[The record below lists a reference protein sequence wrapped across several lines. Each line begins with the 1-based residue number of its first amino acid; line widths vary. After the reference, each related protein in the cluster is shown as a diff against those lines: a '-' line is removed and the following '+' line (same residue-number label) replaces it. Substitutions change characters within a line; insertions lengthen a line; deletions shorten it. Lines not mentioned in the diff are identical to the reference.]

1 MLNRTATGNPTR
13 PPQPQRSFSA
23 SSQQRVH
30 RINTPSNLSNV
41 RSVSAVGHLVDLTAD
56 AVDSRNVEVWQQNR
70 DRDGLGGA
78 LDAVGVND
86 VDETTRPRKKI
97 KLEMQTPIPRSP
109 EQQQGGPAV
118 QNKAEDAYSK
128 TPGQPLDFPPRSTSI
143 AVRGPRKRD
152 ANDPA
157 RKSEGIVPPPMA
169 TRLPPPKLVAD
180 FSPWTGLHPEDILNE
195 QVIRTGYFDK
205 PPGPSH
211 NESNSARPSIWPN
224 LSQKNNIALHTLSHL
239 FTQVLD
245 KRQGLAKCT
254 APSTFKPPPRVTVT
268 DTKREAWLK
277 DLANTNIPLR
287 RQSRT
292 IPHGIRGKLLMEQ
305 CLAKSIP
312 LQRAVWLA
320 KCVGANELRSFRRK
334 GVSGSA
340 AAQGETKWVRDWTVQ
355 VEQFVESIADACG
368 QDQWRTK
375 IDYAIKLTSAF
386 YTEGLLDRDQ
396 YLDWLVRTFASA
408 PLDRLPLW
416 MIVVQIYWRDLVT
429 IGRRGRK
436 LAAAILEHLQLV
448 SHKRNPAFEP
458 LKTRLH
464 KLVTILASTA
474 KRCLILPKAWEKFKR
489 LLSLE
494 ALQLSGQEP
503 QHAVA
508 EVSQRN
514 ERLSAPMTR
523 TAVTTRSP
531 LLSLYTMLDNVGLD
545 VNMGLLPARCL
556 ELVSEPHEL
565 VRAVLNWSST
575 RYRRGRARIYIA
587 AQIISHLHD
596 TGHDTDEAI
605 LAYLQQ
611 PELSVKIDSSQVWAI
626 IGELVSRNCFATGA
640 YLQWIIASGAVF
652 SSDKCSLATGLLGS
666 LPIEDLPHRLR
677 NLRRSLLDR
686 LGQARAED
694 LTTTK
699 AKTEIEHA
707 LASSQMCFNDDN
719 GTIAS
724 LSGSAKLV
732 VGNWLRFTFVDPASS
747 SQMTMAT
754 FGVTRAILESL
765 GNLPALSLLIDV
777 ASTTDDAQLLASVAD
792 TLNMHA
798 LGLAVLGSFEYVL
811 DRLIERHRGLRSHS
825 LDRAF
830 LLAHIALLKRCPG
843 RLSDLQ
849 LLNSDLAIHEQQH
862 HMAVCS
868 PASDSLVGMQA
879 GTLDSDAEI
888 DAVFESGNSMDERTM
903 HRVFLRVIER
913 AGKSEV
919 PVASLESNV
928 CRWLHQL
935 RSVDSTGFEKM
946 ATEYVSATVLKSQFD
961 ATATSG
967 IAALVASRCLGFDAV
982 TAVGTS
988 VSPKTAGFVLH
999 LIAAPLPSAG
1009 LSMTEAYAFT
1019 LQQMRFGDD
1028 HPDDVVSLVR
1038 RAADDATFSF
1048 RTDWILNL
1056 ILRTITGHPGKLR
1069 GIFTESQ
1076 PPQAVHPAAAQ
1087 ICKALLSQ
1095 DQSEPAASE
1104 LDACEIIRSAN
1115 ALNAPFS
1122 IGWLRLYA
1130 NAQNSAVAGADDAVK
1145 SALLQAVAEKS
1156 EVWPQLISAAKP
1168 ETLREIHVWARN
1180 SILTELNAVQDDHA
1194 PQREDAVGQLCQV
1207 LDVTY
1212 DAVKGQD
1219 DTQILTLLTERL
1231 KAQER
1236 LLSELEATDSDHQ
1249 AHLLP
1254 ITRRLNILLHL
1265 CTLPGQA
1272 EALSDSARQAR
1283 AQMVGALCTLLVH
1296 PRLQQHQQTL
1306 ADYIHDVA
1314 ALHADA
1320 LPEETLSTLAR
1331 QIPQTDPSVR
1341 SLLGSSNASAS
1352 SSSSSSPTT
1361 TPTLALSSRTL
1372 PAQTQQ
1378 QRALA
1383 RRPPPVQAG
1392 SSVSGGPTATAARPP
1407 PNVAV
1412 ERKLTPFPLRNWEI
1426 VSDSTPVMGEND
1438 CAVSLGLF
1446 GARRV

>member
-1 MLNRTATGNPTR
+1 MLNRTATGNSTR
-13 PPQPQRSFSA
+13 PPQPQRSFSS

-30 RINTPSNLSNV
+30 RLNTPSNLSNV
-41 RSVSAVGHLVDLTAD
+41 RSVSSVGHLVDLTAD
-56 AVDSRNVEVWQQNR
+56 SLDSRNVDVWQQNR
-70 DRDGLGGA
+70 ERGGLGGV

-86 VDETTRPRKKI
+86 DIDDMRPRKKV
-97 KLEMQTPIPRSP
+97 KLEIETPIARRSP
-109 EQQQGGPAV
+109 EQQQQQGGSTV
-118 QNKAEDAYSK
+118 QHNAEDAHSK
-128 TPGQPLDFPPRSTSI
+128 APGQPLDLPPRNTSI
-143 AVRGPRKRD
+143 AVHGSRKKD
-152 ANDPA
+152 ANDPV
-157 RKSEGIVPPPMA
+157 RKSEGIVPPSMA

-340 AAQGETKWVRDWTVQ
+340 AAQGETKWVRDWTAQ
-355 VEQFVESIADACG
+355 VEQFVESIAGACG
-368 QDQWRTK
+368 QDQWRIK

-396 YLDWLVRTFASA
+396 YLDWLVRTFAAAS
-408 PLDRLPLW
+408 LDRLPLW
-416 MIVVQIYWRDLVT
+416 TIIVQLYWRDLIT

-448 SHKRNPAFEP
+448 SNKSNPAFEP
-458 LKTRLH
+458 LKTRLQ
-464 KLVTILASTA
+464 KLITVLASTA
-474 KRCLILPKAWEKFKR
+474 NSCLVLPKVWEKFKR

-494 ALQLSGQEP
+494 ALQLSGQEL
-503 QHAVA
+503 QHTVA
-508 EVSQRN
+508 EVSKRN
-514 ERLSAPMTR
+514 ERLSAPMQR

-531 LLSLYTMLDNVGLD
+531 LLSLYTMLDGIGLGI
-545 VNMGLLPARCL
+545 NMELLPAQCL
-556 ELVSEPHEL
+556 ELISEPYAL

-575 RYRRGRARIYIA
+575 CYRRGIARVYVA
-587 AQIISHLHD
+587 VQIISYLHD
-596 TGHDTDEAI
+596 AGHDTDEAI
-605 LAYLQQ
+605 LEYLQQ
-611 PELSVKIDSSQVWAI
+611 PDPSVKIDPSQLWAT
-626 IGELVSRNCFATGA
+626 IGELVTRSCFATGA

-652 SSDKCSLATGLLGS
+652 SSEKSSLATGLLGS
-666 LPIEDLPHRLR
+666 LPIEDLPYRLQ

-686 LGQARAED
+686 LGQAKDEE
-694 LTTTK
+694 LTTAK

-732 VGNWLRFTFVDPASS
+732 VGNWLRVKFVDPATNLR
-747 SQMTMAT
+747 MTIST
-754 FGVTRAILESL
+754 FGVMRAVLETL
-765 GNLPALSLLIDV
+765 GNLPALSVLTDV
-777 ASTTDDAQLLASVAD
+777 ASATDDAKLLASVAD
-792 TLNMHA
+792 TLNVHA
-798 LGLAVLGSFEYVL
+798 FGLAVLGSFEYVL

-830 LLAHIALLKRCPG
+830 LLAHIALLKRCPT
-843 RLSDLQ
+843 RSRDLQ
-849 LLNSDLAIHEQQH
+849 LLNSDLAVHEQQH

-868 PASDSLVGMQA
+868 PASDNLVGMQA
-879 GTLDSDAEI
+879 GALDSDAEI
-888 DAVFESGNSMDERTM
+888 DAVFESGNSMDEQTM

-913 AGKSEV
+913 AGKSDA
-919 PVASLESNV
+919 PVATLESNV

-935 RSVDSTGFEKM
+935 RSVDSTGFEKL

-961 ATATSG
+961 TTATSG
-967 IAALVASRCLGFDAV
+967 IAALVASRCLSFDAV
-982 TAVGTS
+982 AGVGS
-988 VSPKTAGFVLH
+988 PAPPKTAVFVLH
-999 LIAAPLPSAG
+999 LLAAPLPSAG
-1009 LSMTEAYAFT
+1009 LSMTEAYAFS
-1019 LQQMRFGDD
+1019 LQQIRFVDD

-1038 RAADDATFSF
+1038 RAADDVPFSF
-1048 RTDWILNL
+1048 RSDWMLDL
-1056 ILRTITGHPGKLR
+1056 ILRIITNHPNKLR
-1069 GIFTESQ
+1069 KIFTESLPSQ
-1076 PPQAVHPAAAQ
+1076 PVHPATAQ
-1087 ICKALLSQ
+1087 MCKALLSQ
-1095 DQSEPAASE
+1095 DQSGPAASD

-1115 ALNAPFS
+1115 ALNAPIS
-1122 IGWLRLYA
+1122 IGWLRLYT
-1130 NAQNSAVAGADDAVK
+1130 NTQISAIAGVEDAVK

-1168 ETLREIHVWARN
+1168 ENLREIHVWARN
-1180 SILTELNAVQDDHA
+1180 NILTELNAAQEGRA
-1194 PQREDAVGQLCQV
+1194 IEGEGAIEQLCQV

-1236 LLSELEATDSDHQ
+1236 LLSELEATESDHQ
-1249 AHLLP
+1249 DQLVS

-1265 CTLPGQA
+1265 CTLPGQS
-1272 EALSDSARQAR
+1272 EASSDSARQAR
-1283 AQMVGALCTLLVH
+1283 AQLVAALCNLLLH
-1296 PRLQQHQQTL
+1296 PRLQQQQQSL

-1314 ALHADA
+1314 VLHADA

-1352 SSSSSSPTT
+1352 ST
-1361 TPTLALSSRTL
+1361 TPNLALASRAVPT
-1372 PAQTQQ
+1372 QTQQ

-1383 RRPPPVQAG
+1383 RRQPPVQG
-1392 SSVSGGPTATAARPP
+1392 TGGGGGGGGPARPP
-1407 PNVAV
+1407 PNV

-1446 GARRV
+1446 GARRA

>member
-1 MLNRTATGNPTR
+1 MLNRTATGNSTR
-13 PPQPQRSFSA
+13 PPQPQRSFSS

-30 RINTPSNLSNV
+30 RLNTPSNLSNV
-41 RSVSAVGHLVDLTAD
+41 RSVSSVGHLVDLTAD
-56 AVDSRNVEVWQQNR
+56 SLDSRNVDVWQQNR
-70 DRDGLGGA
+70 ERGGLGGV

-86 VDETTRPRKKI
+86 DIDDMRPRKKV
-97 KLEMQTPIPRSP
+97 KLEIETPIARRSP
-109 EQQQGGPAV
+109 EQQQQQGGSTV
-118 QNKAEDAYSK
+118 QHNAEDAHSK
-128 TPGQPLDFPPRSTSI
+128 APGQPLDLPPRNTSI
-143 AVRGPRKRD
+143 AVHGSRKKD
-152 ANDPA
+152 ANDPV
-157 RKSEGIVPPPMA
+157 RKSEGIVPPSMA

-340 AAQGETKWVRDWTVQ
+340 AAQGETKWVRDWTAQ
-355 VEQFVESIADACG
+355 VEQFVESIAGACG
-368 QDQWRTK
+368 QDQWRIK

-396 YLDWLVRTFASA
+396 YLDWLVRTFAAAS
-408 PLDRLPLW
+408 LDRLPLW
-416 MIVVQIYWRDLVT
+416 TIIVQLYWRDLIT

-448 SHKRNPAFEP
+448 SNKSNPAFEP
-458 LKTRLH
+458 LKTRLQ
-464 KLVTILASTA
+464 KLITVLASTA
-474 KRCLILPKAWEKFKR
+474 NSCLVLPKVWEKFKR

-494 ALQLSGQEP
+494 ALQLSGQEL
-503 QHAVA
+503 QHTVA
-508 EVSQRN
+508 EVSKRN
-514 ERLSAPMTR
+514 ERLSAPMQR

-531 LLSLYTMLDNVGLD
+531 LLSLYTMLDGIGLGI
-545 VNMGLLPARCL
+545 NMELLPAQCL
-556 ELVSEPHEL
+556 ELISEPYAL

-575 RYRRGRARIYIA
+575 CYRRGIARVYVA
-587 AQIISHLHD
+587 VQIISYLHD
-596 TGHDTDEAI
+596 AGHDTDEAI
-605 LAYLQQ
+605 LEYLQQ
-611 PELSVKIDSSQVWAI
+611 PDPSVKIDPSQLWAT
-626 IGELVSRNCFATGA
+626 IGELVTRSCFATGA

-652 SSDKCSLATGLLGS
+652 SSEKSSLATGLLGS
-666 LPIEDLPHRLR
+666 LPIEDLPYRLQ

-686 LGQARAED
+686 LGQAKDEE
-694 LTTTK
+694 LTTAK

-732 VGNWLRFTFVDPASS
+732 VGNWLRVKFVDPATNLR
-747 SQMTMAT
+747 MTIST
-754 FGVTRAILESL
+754 FGVMRAVLETL
-765 GNLPALSLLIDV
+765 GNLPALSVLTDV
-777 ASTTDDAQLLASVAD
+777 ASATDDAKLLASVAD
-792 TLNMHA
+792 TLNVHA
-798 LGLAVLGSFEYVL
+798 FGLAVLGSFEYVL

-830 LLAHIALLKRCPG
+830 LLAHIALLKRCPT
-843 RLSDLQ
+843 RSRDLQ
-849 LLNSDLAIHEQQH
+849 LLNSDLAVHEQQH

-868 PASDSLVGMQA
+868 PASDNLVGMQA
-879 GTLDSDAEI
+879 GALDSDAEI
-888 DAVFESGNSMDERTM
+888 DAVFESGNSMDEQTM

-913 AGKSEV
+913 AGKSDA
-919 PVASLESNV
+919 PVATLESNV

-935 RSVDSTGFEKM
+935 RSVDSTGFEKL

-961 ATATSG
+961 TTATSG
-967 IAALVASRCLGFDAV
+967 IAALVASRCLSFDAV
-982 TAVGTS
+982 AGVGS
-988 VSPKTAGFVLH
+988 PAPPKTAVFVLH
-999 LIAAPLPSAG
+999 LLAAPLPSAG
-1009 LSMTEAYAFT
+1009 LSMTEAYAFS
-1019 LQQMRFGDD
+1019 LQQIRFVDD

-1038 RAADDATFSF
+1038 RAADDVPFSF
-1048 RTDWILNL
+1048 RSDWMLDL
-1056 ILRTITGHPGKLR
+1056 ILRIITNHPNKLR
-1069 GIFTESQ
+1069 KIFTESLPSQ
-1076 PPQAVHPAAAQ
+1076 PVHPATAQ
-1087 ICKALLSQ
+1087 MCKALLSQ
-1095 DQSEPAASE
+1095 DQSGPAASD

-1115 ALNAPFS
+1115 ALNAPIS
-1122 IGWLRLYA
+1122 IGWLRLYT
-1130 NAQNSAVAGADDAVK
+1130 NTQISAIAGVEDAVK

-1168 ETLREIHVWARN
+1168 ENLREIHVWARN
-1180 SILTELNAVQDDHA
+1180 NILTELNAAQEGRA
-1194 PQREDAVGQLCQV
+1194 IEGEGAIEQLCQV

-1236 LLSELEATDSDHQ
+1236 LLSELEATESDHQ
-1249 AHLLP
+1249 DQLVS

-1265 CTLPGQA
+1265 CTLPGQS
-1272 EALSDSARQAR
+1272 EASSDSARQAR
-1283 AQMVGALCTLLVH
+1283 AQLVAALCNLLLH
-1296 PRLQQHQQTL
+1296 PRLQQQQQSL

-1314 ALHADA
+1314 VLHADA

-1352 SSSSSSPTT
+1352 ST
-1361 TPTLALSSRTL
+1361 TPNLALASRAV
-1372 PAQTQQ
+1372 PAQTQ

-1383 RRPPPVQAG
+1383 RRQPPVQG
-1392 SSVSGGPTATAARPP
+1392 TGGGGGGGGPARPP
-1407 PNVAV
+1407 PNV

-1446 GARRV
+1446 GARRA

>member
-1 MLNRTATGNPTR
+1 MLNRTATGNSTR

-23 SSQQRVH
+23 SSQQRIH
-30 RINTPSNLSNV
+30 RLNTPSNLSNV
-41 RSVSAVGHLVDLTAD
+41 RSVSSVGNLVDLTAES
-56 AVDSRNVEVWQQNR
+56 VDSRNADVWQQNR
-70 DRDGLGGA
+70 ERVGLGGA
-78 LDAVGVND
+78 LDAVSMD
-86 VDETTRPRKKI
+86 DDIDETRPKKKI
-97 KLEMQTPIPRSP
+97 KLEIETPVARRTP
-109 EQQQGGPAV
+109 EQQQGGFTV
-118 QNKAEDAYSK
+118 QHKAEYAHSK
-128 TPGQPLDFPPRSTSI
+128 VPGQPLDLPPRSNSI
-143 AVRGPRKRD
+143 AVRGSRRKD

-157 RKSEGIVPPPMA
+157 RKSEGISPPSMA
-169 TRLPPPKLVAD
+169 TRLPPPKVVAD

-340 AAQGETKWVRDWTVQ
+340 AAQGETKWVRDWSAQ
-355 VEQFVESIADACG
+355 VEQFLESIAHACG
-368 QDQWRTK
+368 QDQWRAK

-396 YLDWLVRTFASA
+396 YLDWLVRAFASA

-416 MIVVQIYWRDLVT
+416 TIIVQLYWRDLIT
-429 IGRRGRK
+429 IGRRGRR

-448 SHKRNPAFEP
+448 LHKRSPAFEP
-458 LKTRLH
+458 LKTRLQ
-464 KLVTILASTA
+464 KLVTVLASTA
-474 KRCLILPKAWEKFKR
+474 NRCLILPKVWEKFKR
-489 LLSLE
+489 LLSPE
-494 ALQLSGQEP
+494 AMLFSDRVLQ
-503 QHAVA
+503 HTVA
-508 EVSQRN
+508 QVSSRN
-514 ERLSAPMTR
+514 ERLSAPMER
-523 TAVTTRSP
+523 TAATTSSP
-531 LLSLYTMLDNVGLD
+531 LLSLYTMLDGVGLGI
-545 VNMGLLPARCL
+545 NMQLLPAQCL
-556 ELVSEPHEL
+556 DLVSETHEL

-575 RYRRGRARIYIA
+575 RYRRGRARVYIA
-587 AQIISHLHD
+587 AHIISHLHD
-596 TGHDTDEAI
+596 AGHDTDEAI
-605 LAYLQQ
+605 LTYLQQ
-611 PELSVKIDSSQVWAI
+611 PDSSIKIDPSQLWAT
-626 IGELVSRNCFATGA
+626 IGELVTRSCFATGA

-652 SSDKCSLATGLLGS
+652 SSGKSSLATGLLGS
-666 LPIEDLPHRLR
+666 LPIEDLPHRLQ

-686 LGQARAED
+686 LGQAKDEE
-694 LTTTK
+694 LTTAK
-699 AKTEIEHA
+699 AKAEIEHA
-707 LASSQMCFNDDN
+707 LASSQLFFNDGN

-724 LSGSAKLV
+724 LSGSAKLT
-732 VGNWLRFTFVDPASS
+732 VGNWLRVKFVNPASN

-754 FGVTRAILESL
+754 FGVMRTVLEAL
-765 GNLPALSLLIDV
+765 GNLPALSDLTDV
-777 ASTTDDAQLLASVAD
+777 ASATDDAKLLASVAD
-792 TLNMHA
+792 TLNVHA
-798 LGLAVLGSFEYVL
+798 LGLAVLGTFEYVL
-811 DRLIERHRGLRSHS
+811 DRLIERHRGLRSHT

-830 LLAHIALLKRCPG
+830 LLAHIELLTRCPA
-843 RLSDLQ
+843 RSQDLQ
-849 LLNSDLAIHEQQH
+849 LLNSDLAVHEQQH

-868 PASDSLVGMQA
+868 PASDNLVGMQA

-888 DAVFESGNSMDERTM
+888 DAVFESGNSMDEQTM

-913 AGKSEV
+913 AGKSDA
-919 PVASLESNV
+919 PIASLESHV

-935 RSVDSTGFEKM
+935 RSVDSTGFEKL

-961 ATATSG
+961 TTATSG

-982 TAVGTS
+982 TAASTS
-988 VSPKTAGFVLH
+988 ASPKTAAFVLH
-999 LIAAPLPSAG
+999 LLAAPLPSAC

-1019 LQQMRFGDD
+1019 LQQIRFGDE
-1028 HPDDVVSLVR
+1028 HPDDIVNLVR
-1038 RAADDATFSF
+1038 KAADDATFSF
-1048 RTDWILNL
+1048 KTKWMLDL

-1069 GIFTESQ
+1069 NIFTETQ
-1076 PPQAVHPAAAQ
+1076 PSQAVHPAIAYM
-1087 ICKALLSQ
+1087 CKALLSQ
-1095 DQSEPAASE
+1095 DHLESTTSE

-1122 IGWLRLYA
+1122 IGWLRLYT
-1130 NAQNSAVAGADDAVK
+1130 NTQISAVAGVEDAVK
-1145 SALLQAVAEKS
+1145 NALLQAVAEKS

-1168 ETLREIHVWARN
+1168 ETLRDIHVWARN
-1180 SILTELNAVQDDHA
+1180 SILTELNVTQDG
-1194 PQREDAVGQLCQV
+1194 RTTEGEDTVEQLCQV

-1219 DTQILTLLTERL
+1219 DTQILTLLTDRL

-1236 LLSELEATDSDHQ
+1236 LLSEVEATESDQ
-1249 AHLLP
+1249 QDQLVAV
-1254 ITRRLNILLHL
+1254 TRRLSILLHL

-1272 EALSDSARQAR
+1272 EHPSDSAKQAR
-1283 AQMVGALCTLLVH
+1283 TQMVAALCTLLLH
-1296 PRLQQHQQTL
+1296 PRLQQQQQSL

-1314 ALHADA
+1314 VLHADA
-1320 LPEETLSTLAR
+1320 LPDETLSTLAR

-1341 SLLGSSNASAS
+1341 SLLGSSNAFAS
-1352 SSSSSSPTT
+1352 ST
-1361 TPTLALSSRTL
+1361 TPNLALASRAV

-1383 RRPPPVQAG
+1383 RRQPPVQGSGAG
-1392 SSVSGGPTATAARPP
+1392 PARPP
-1407 PNVAV
+1407 NV
-1412 ERKLTPFPLRNWEI
+1412 ERKLTPYPLRNWEI
-1426 VSDSTPVMGEND
+1426 MPDSTPVMGEND

-1446 GARRV
+1446 GARRA

>member
-1 MLNRTATGNPTR
+1 MLNRTATGNSTR

-30 RINTPSNLSNV
+30 RLNTPSNLSNV
-41 RSVSAVGHLVDLTAD
+41 RSVSAVGNLVDLTAD
-56 AVDSRNVEVWQQNR
+56 SVDSRNVDAWQHTR
-70 DRDGLGGA
+70 DRVGLGGA
-78 LDAVGVND
+78 LDAVSID
-86 VDETTRPRKKI
+86 DDIDETRPKKKI
-97 KLEMQTPIPRSP
+97 KLEIETPLARRSP
-109 EQQQGGPAV
+109 EQHQGGSTV
-118 QNKAEDAYSK
+118 QHKAEDAHSK
-128 TPGQPLDFPPRSTSI
+128 VPGQPLDLPPRNNSI
-143 AVRGPRKRD
+143 AVRGPRKKE
-152 ANDPA
+152 ANDPT
-157 RKSEGIVPPPMA
+157 RKSEGISPPSMA

-277 DLANTNIPLR
+277 DLANTSIPLR

-340 AAQGETKWVRDWTVQ
+340 AAQGETKWVRDWTAQ
-355 VEQFVESIADACG
+355 VEQFLESIAHACG

-386 YTEGLLDRDQ
+386 YAEGLLDRDQ

-408 PLDRLPLW
+408 SLDRLPLW
-416 MIVVQIYWRDLVT
+416 TIIVQLYWRDLIT

-448 SHKRNPAFEP
+448 SHKMNPAFEP
-458 LKTRLH
+458 LKTRLQ
-464 KLVTILASTA
+464 KLVNVLASTA
-474 KRCLILPKAWEKFKR
+474 NRCLVLPKVWEKFKG
-489 LLSLE
+489 LLSHE
-494 ALQLSGQEP
+494 ALQLFTQEL
-503 QHAVA
+503 QHTVA

-514 ERLSAPMTR
+514 ERLTAPMER

-531 LLSLYTMLDNVGLD
+531 LLSLYTMLDGVGLGI
-545 VNMGLLPARCL
+545 NMQLLPSQCL
-556 ELVSEPHEL
+556 DLIPEPHEL
-565 VRAVLNWSST
+565 IRAVLNWAST
-575 RYRRGRARIYIA
+575 CYRRGRARVYIA
-587 AQIISHLHD
+587 VQIIAHLHD
-596 TGHDTDEAI
+596 AGHDTDEAI
-605 LAYLQQ
+605 LTYLQQ
-611 PELSVKIDSSQVWAI
+611 PDPSVKIDPSQLWAT
-626 IGELVSRNCFATGA
+626 IGELVTRSCFATGA
-640 YLQWIIASGAVF
+640 YLQWLIASGAVF
-652 SSDKCSLATGLLGS
+652 SSDKSSLATGLLGS
-666 LPIEDLPHRLR
+666 LPIEELPHRLQ

-686 LGQARAED
+686 LGQAKDEE
-694 LTTTK
+694 LTTAK

-707 LASSQMCFNDDN
+707 LASSQACFNDDN

-732 VGNWLRFTFVDPASS
+732 VGNWLRVKFVDPASN
-747 SQMTMAT
+747 SQMTMET
-754 FGVTRAILESL
+754 FGVMRTVLETL
-765 GNLPALSLLIDV
+765 GNLPALSVLTDV
-777 ASTTDDAQLLASVAD
+777 ASATDNAKLLASVAD
-792 TLNMHA
+792 TMNVHA

-811 DRLIERHRGLRSHS
+811 DRLIARHRGLRSHS
-825 LDRAF
+825 LNRAF
-830 LLAHIALLKRCPG
+830 LLAHIALLKRCPT
-843 RLSDLQ
+843 RLHDLQ
-849 LLNSDLAIHEQQH
+849 LLNSDLAVHEQQH

-868 PASDSLVGMQA
+868 PASDNLVGMQA

-888 DAVFESGNSMDERTM
+888 DAVFESGNSMDEQTM

-913 AGKSEV
+913 AGKSDT

-928 CRWLHQL
+928 CRWLHRL
-935 RSVDSTGFEKM
+935 RSVDSTGFEKL

-961 ATATSG
+961 TTATSG
-967 IAALVASRCLGFDAV
+967 IAALVASRCLSFDAV

-988 VSPKTAGFVLH
+988 ASPKTAAFVLH
-999 LIAAPLPSAG
+999 LLAAPLPSAG

-1019 LQQMRFGDD
+1019 LQQMRFSDD
-1028 HPDDVVSLVR
+1028 HPDDVVGLVR

-1048 RTDWILNL
+1048 RSHWMLDL
-1056 ILRTITGHPGKLR
+1056 ILRTITGHPGKLLNM
-1069 GIFTESQ
+1069 FSETQPSQ
-1076 PPQAVHPAAAQ
+1076 VVHSAAAN

-1095 DQSEPAASE
+1095 DQSELAASE
-1104 LDACEIIRSAN
+1104 LDACNIIRSAN

-1130 NAQNSAVAGADDAVK
+1130 NTQISAVAGVEDAIK

-1180 SILTELNAVQDDHA
+1180 GILTELNAAQDGRA
-1194 PQREDAVGQLCQV
+1194 TEGENTVEQLCQV

-1219 DTQILTLLTERL
+1219 DTQILTLLTDRL

-1236 LLSELEATDSDHQ
+1236 LLSELEATESDHQ
-1249 AHLLP
+1249 DQLVS
-1254 ITRRLNILLHL
+1254 ITRRLDIILHL

-1272 EALSDSARQAR
+1272 EAPSDSARQGR
-1283 AQMVGALCTLLVH
+1283 AQLVAALCTLLLH
-1296 PRLQQHQQTL
+1296 PRLQQQQQSL

-1314 ALHADA
+1314 VLHADA

-1341 SLLGSSNASAS
+1341 SLLGSSNTSAS
-1352 SSSSSSPTT
+1352 ST
-1361 TPTLALSSRTL
+1361 TPSLALASRAL

-1383 RRPPPVQAG
+1383 RRQPPVQG
-1392 SSVSGGPTATAARPP
+1392 SGGPARPP
-1407 PNVAV
+1407 NV

-1446 GARRV
+1446 GARRA

>member
-1 MLNRTATGNPTR
+1 MLNRTATGNSTR

-30 RINTPSNLSNV
+30 RLNTPSNLSNV
-41 RSVSAVGHLVDLTAD
+41 RSVSAVGNLVDLTAD
-56 AVDSRNVEVWQQNR
+56 SVDSRNVDVWQQNR
-70 DRDGLGGA
+70 DRVGLGGA
-78 LDAVGVND
+78 LDAVGMD
-86 VDETTRPRKKI
+86 DDIDETRPKKKI
-97 KLEMQTPIPRSP
+97 KLEVETPLARRSP
-109 EQQQGGPAV
+109 EQQPGGSTV
-118 QNKAEDAYSK
+118 QYKAEDAHSK
-128 TPGQPLDFPPRSTSI
+128 VPGQPLDLPPRSNSI
-143 AVRGPRKRD
+143 PVRGSRKKD
-152 ANDPA
+152 ANDPT
-157 RKSEGIVPPPMA
+157 RKSEGISPPSMA

-340 AAQGETKWVRDWTVQ
+340 AAQGETKWVRDWTAQ
-355 VEQFVESIADACG
+355 VEQFLESIAHACG
-368 QDQWRTK
+368 QDQWRIR

-408 PLDRLPLW
+408 SLDRLPLW
-416 MIVVQIYWRDLVT
+416 TIIVQLYWRDLIT

-448 SHKRNPAFEP
+448 SNKMNPAFEP
-458 LKTRLH
+458 LKARLQ
-464 KLVTILASTA
+464 KLVTVLASTA
-474 KRCLILPKAWEKFKR
+474 NRCLVLPKVWEKFKM
-489 LLSLE
+489 LLSHE
-494 ALQLSGQEP
+494 ALQLSSQEL
-503 QHAVA
+503 QRTVA
-508 EVSQRN
+508 EISQRN
-514 ERLSAPMTR
+514 ERLSAPMER

-531 LLSLYTMLDNVGLD
+531 LLSLYTILDGVGLGI
-545 VNMGLLPARCL
+545 NMQLLPSQCL
-556 ELVSEPHEL
+556 DLISEPHEL
-565 VRAVLNWSST
+565 VRAVLNWTST
-575 RYRRGRARIYIA
+575 CYRRGRARVYIA
-587 AQIISHLHD
+587 VQIIAHLHD
-596 TGHDTDEAI
+596 AGHDTDEAI
-605 LAYLQQ
+605 LTYLQQ
-611 PELSVKIDSSQVWAI
+611 PDPSVKIDPSQLWAT
-626 IGELVSRNCFATGA
+626 IGELVTRSCFATGA
-640 YLQWIIASGAVF
+640 YMQWIIASGAVF
-652 SSDKCSLATGLLGS
+652 NSDKSSLATGLLSS
-666 LPIEDLPHRLR
+666 LPIEDLPHRLQ

-686 LGQARAED
+686 LGQAKDEE
-694 LTTTK
+694 LTTAK

-707 LASSQMCFNDDN
+707 LANSQMCFNDGN

-724 LSGSAKLV
+724 LSGSAKRV
-732 VGNWLRFTFVDPASS
+732 VGNWLRVKFVDPASNS
-747 SQMTMAT
+747 HMTMAT
-754 FGVTRAILESL
+754 FGVMRTVLETL
-765 GNLPALSLLIDV
+765 GNLPALSVLTDV
-777 ASTTDDAQLLASVAD
+777 ASATDDAKLLASVAD
-792 TLNMHA
+792 TVNMHA

-830 LLAHIALLKRCPG
+830 LLAHIALLKRCPT
-843 RLSDLQ
+843 RLQDLQ
-849 LLNSDLAIHEQQH
+849 LLKSDLAVHEQQH

-868 PASDSLVGMQA
+868 PASDNLVGMQA
-879 GTLDSDAEI
+879 GILDSDAEI
-888 DAVFESGNSMDERTM
+888 DAVFESGNSMDEQTM

-913 AGKSEV
+913 AGKSDT

-935 RSVDSTGFEKM
+935 RGVDSTGFEKLAM
-946 ATEYVSATVLKSQFD
+946 EYVSATVLKSQFD
-961 ATATSG
+961 TTATSG
-967 IAALVASRCLGFDAV
+967 IAALVASRCIGFDAV

-988 VSPKTAGFVLH
+988 ASSKTAAFVLH
-999 LIAAPLPSAG
+999 LLAAPLPSAG
-1009 LSMTEAYAFT
+1009 LSMTEAYAFA

-1028 HPDDVVSLVR
+1028 HPDEVVSLVR

-1048 RTDWILNL
+1048 SSDWMLDL

-1069 GIFTESQ
+1069 NMFSETQPSQ
-1076 PPQAVHPAAAQ
+1076 VVHPAAAN

-1095 DQSEPAASE
+1095 DQSELAASE

-1122 IGWLRLYA
+1122 IGWLRLYT
-1130 NAQNSAVAGADDAVK
+1130 NTQMSTVAGVEDAVK

-1180 SILTELNAVQDDHA
+1180 SILTELNAAQDGCA
-1194 PQREDAVGQLCQV
+1194 TEGENTVEQLCQV

-1219 DTQILTLLTERL
+1219 DTQILTLLTDRL

-1236 LLSELEATDSDHQ
+1236 LLSEPEATEPDDQDH
-1249 AHLLP
+1249 LVS

-1265 CTLPGQA
+1265 CILPGQA
-1272 EALSDSARQAR
+1272 EATSDSARQAR
-1283 AQMVGALCTLLVH
+1283 TQMVAALCTLLLN
-1296 PRLQQHQQTL
+1296 PRLQQQQRSL

-1314 ALHADA
+1314 VLHADA
-1320 LPEETLSTLAR
+1320 LPEETLCTLAR
-1331 QIPQTDPSVR
+1331 QIPLTDPSVR
-1341 SLLGSSNASAS
+1341 SLLSSSNASAS
-1352 SSSSSSPTT
+1352 ST
-1361 TPTLALSSRTL
+1361 TPNLALASRAL

-1383 RRPPPVQAG
+1383 RRQPPLQG
-1392 SSVSGGPTATAARPP
+1392 SGGPARPP
-1407 PNVAV
+1407 NV

-1446 GARRV
+1446 GARRA

>member
-1 MLNRTATGNPTR
+1 MLNRTATGNSTR

-30 RINTPSNLSNV
+30 RLNTPSNLSNV
-41 RSVSAVGHLVDLTAD
+41 RSVSAVGNLVDLTAD
-56 AVDSRNVEVWQQNR
+56 SVDSRNVDVWQQNR
-70 DRDGLGGA
+70 DRVGLGGA
-78 LDAVGVND
+78 LDAVGMD
-86 VDETTRPRKKI
+86 DDIDETRPKKKI
-97 KLEMQTPIPRSP
+97 KLEVETPLARRSP
-109 EQQQGGPAV
+109 EQQPGGSTV
-118 QNKAEDAYSK
+118 QYKAEDAHSK
-128 TPGQPLDFPPRSTSI
+128 VPGQPLDLPPRSNSI
-143 AVRGPRKRD
+143 PVRGSRKKD
-152 ANDPA
+152 ANDPT
-157 RKSEGIVPPPMA
+157 RKSEGISPPSMA

-340 AAQGETKWVRDWTVQ
+340 AAQGETKWVRDWTAQ
-355 VEQFVESIADACG
+355 VEQFLESIAHACG
-368 QDQWRTK
+368 QDQWRIR

-408 PLDRLPLW
+408 SLDRLPLW
-416 MIVVQIYWRDLVT
+416 TIIVQLYWRDLIT

-448 SHKRNPAFEP
+448 SNKMNPAFEP
-458 LKTRLH
+458 LKARLQ
-464 KLVTILASTA
+464 KLVTVLASTA
-474 KRCLILPKAWEKFKR
+474 NRCLVLPKVWEKFKK
-489 LLSLE
+489 LLSPE
-494 ALQLSGQEP
+494 ALQLPSLEL
-503 QHAVA
+503 QHTVA
-508 EVSQRN
+508 EISQRN
-514 ERLSAPMTR
+514 ERLSAPMER

-531 LLSLYTMLDNVGLD
+531 LLSLYTMLDGVGLGI
-545 VNMGLLPARCL
+545 NMQLLPSQCL
-556 ELVSEPHEL
+556 DLISEPHEL

-575 RYRRGRARIYIA
+575 CYRRGHARVYIA
-587 AQIISHLHD
+587 VQIIAHLHD
-596 TGHDTDEAI
+596 AGHDTDEAI
-605 LAYLQQ
+605 LTYLQQ
-611 PELSVKIDSSQVWAI
+611 PDPSVQIDPSQLWAT
-626 IGELVSRNCFATGA
+626 IGELVTRSCFATGA

-652 SSDKCSLATGLLGS
+652 NSDKSSLATGLLGS
-666 LPIEDLPHRLR
+666 LPIEDLPHRLQ

-686 LGQARAED
+686 LGQAKDEE
-694 LTTTK
+694 LTTAK

-707 LASSQMCFNDDN
+707 LANSQMCFNDGN

-732 VGNWLRFTFVDPASS
+732 VGNWLRVKFVDPASNS
-747 SQMTMAT
+747 YMTMAT
-754 FGVTRAILESL
+754 FGVMRTVLETL
-765 GNLPALSLLIDV
+765 GNLPALSVLTDV
-777 ASTTDDAQLLASVAD
+777 ASATDDAKLLASVAD
-792 TLNMHA
+792 TVNVHA

-830 LLAHIALLKRCPG
+830 LLAHIALLKRCPT
-843 RLSDLQ
+843 RLQDLQ
-849 LLNSDLAIHEQQH
+849 LLKSDLAVHEQQH

-868 PASDSLVGMQA
+868 PASDNLVGMQA

-888 DAVFESGNSMDERTM
+888 DAVFESGNSMDEQTM

-913 AGKSEV
+913 AGKSDT

-935 RSVDSTGFEKM
+935 RSVDSTGFEKL

-961 ATATSG
+961 TTATSG
-967 IAALVASRCLGFDAV
+967 IAALIASRCLDFEAV

-988 VSPKTAGFVLH
+988 ASPKTAVFVLH
-999 LIAAPLPSAG
+999 LLAAPLPSAG
-1009 LSMTEAYAFT
+1009 LSMAEAYAFA

-1048 RTDWILNL
+1048 RSDWMLDL

-1069 GIFTESQ
+1069 NMFSETQPSQ
-1076 PPQAVHPAAAQ
+1076 GVHPAAAN

-1095 DQSEPAASE
+1095 DQSELAASE

-1122 IGWLRLYA
+1122 IGWLRLYT
-1130 NAQNSAVAGADDAVK
+1130 NTQMSTVAGVEDAVK

-1156 EVWPQLISAAKP
+1156 EVWPQLISAAKS

-1180 SILTELNAVQDDHA
+1180 SILTELNAAQDGCA
-1194 PQREDAVGQLCQV
+1194 TEGENTVEQLCQV

-1212 DAVKGQD
+1212 DAFKGQD
-1219 DTQILTLLTERL
+1219 DTQILTLLTDRL

-1236 LLSELEATDSDHQ
+1236 LLSEMEATEPDDQDH
-1249 AHLLP
+1249 LVS
-1254 ITRRLNILLHL
+1254 ITHRLNILLHL
-1265 CTLPGQA
+1265 CILPGQA
-1272 EALSDSARQAR
+1272 DATSDSARQAR
-1283 AQMVGALCTLLVH
+1283 TQMVAALCTLLLN
-1296 PRLQQHQQTL
+1296 PRLQQQQRSL

-1314 ALHADA
+1314 VLHADT
-1320 LPEETLSTLAR
+1320 LPEETLCTLAR
-1331 QIPQTDPSVR
+1331 QIPLTDPSVR
-1341 SLLGSSNASAS
+1341 SLLSSSNASAS
-1352 SSSSSSPTT
+1352 ST
-1361 TPTLALSSRTL
+1361 TPNLALASRAL

-1383 RRPPPVQAG
+1383 RRQPPVQG
-1392 SSVSGGPTATAARPP
+1392 SGGPARPP
-1407 PNVAV
+1407 NV

-1446 GARRV
+1446 GARRA

>member
-1 MLNRTATGNPTR
+1 MLNRTATGNSTR
-13 PPQPQRSFSA
+13 PPQPQRSFSS

-30 RINTPSNLSNV
+30 RLNTPSNLSNV
-41 RSVSAVGHLVDLTAD
+41 RSVSSVGHLVDLTAD
-56 AVDSRNVEVWQQNR
+56 SLDSRNVDVWQQ
-70 DRDGLGGA
+70 DRERVGLGGA
-78 LDAVGVND
+78 LDAAGVND
-86 VDETTRPRKKI
+86 DIDDMRPKKKI
-97 KLEMQTPIPRSP
+97 KLEIETPIARRSP
-109 EQQQGGPAV
+109 EQQQQQGGSTV
-118 QNKAEDAYSK
+118 QHNAEDAHSK
-128 TPGQPLDFPPRSTSI
+128 APGQPLDLPPRNNSI
-143 AVRGPRKRD
+143 AVRGSRKKD
-152 ANDPA
+152 ANDPV
-157 RKSEGIVPPPMA
+157 RKSEGILPPSMA

-245 KRQGLAKCT
+245 KRQGLARCT

-340 AAQGETKWVRDWTVQ
+340 AAQGETKWVRDWTAQ
-355 VEQFVESIADACG
+355 VEQFVESIASACG
-368 QDQWRTK
+368 QDQWRIK

-396 YLDWLVRTFASA
+396 YLDWLVRTFAAA

-416 MIVVQIYWRDLVT
+416 TIIVQLYWRDLIT

-448 SHKRNPAFEP
+448 SNRRNPAFEP
-458 LKTRLH
+458 LKTRLQ
-464 KLVTILASTA
+464 KLITVLASTA
-474 KRCLILPKAWEKFKR
+474 NRCLVLPKVWEKFKR

-494 ALQLSGQEP
+494 ALQLSGQEL
-503 QHAVA
+503 QHTVAAV
-508 EVSQRN
+508 SKRN
-514 ERLSAPMTR
+514 ERLSAPMQR

-531 LLSLYTMLDNVGLD
+531 LLSLYTMLDGIGLGN
-545 VNMGLLPARCL
+545 NMELLPAQCL
-556 ELVSEPHEL
+556 DLISEPQEL
-565 VRAVLNWSST
+565 VRAVLNWAST
-575 RYRRGRARIYIA
+575 CYRRGRARVYIA
-587 AQIISHLHD
+587 VQIIAYLHD
-596 TGHDTDEAI
+596 AGHDTDEAI

-611 PELSVKIDSSQVWAI
+611 PDPSIKIDTSQLWAT
-626 IGELVSRNCFATGA
+626 IGELVTRSCFATGA

-652 SSDKCSLATGLLGS
+652 SSDKSSLATGLLGS
-666 LPIEDLPHRLR
+666 LPIEDLPHRLQ

-686 LGQARAED
+686 LGQAKNEEM
-694 LTTTK
+694 TTAK
-699 AKTEIEHA
+699 AKTEIENA
-707 LASSQMCFNDDN
+707 LASSQMCFNDGN

-732 VGNWLRFTFVDPASS
+732 VGNWLRVKFVDPASNLH
-747 SQMTMAT
+747 MTIAT
-754 FGVTRAILESL
+754 FGVMRAVLENL
-765 GNLPALSLLIDV
+765 GNLPGLSVLTDV
-777 ASTTDDAQLLASVAD
+777 ASATDDAKLLASVAD
-792 TLNMHA
+792 TLNVHA

-825 LDRAF
+825 LDRTF
-830 LLAHIALLKRCPG
+830 LLAHIALLKRCPT
-843 RLSDLQ
+843 RSRDLQ
-849 LLNSDLAIHEQQH
+849 LLNSDLAVHEQQH

-868 PASDSLVGMQA
+868 PASDNLVGMQA

-888 DAVFESGNSMDERTM
+888 DAVFESGNSMDEQTM

-913 AGKSEV
+913 AGKSDT
-919 PVASLESNV
+919 PVAALESNV

-935 RSVDSTGFEKM
+935 RSVDSTGFEKL

-967 IAALVASRCLGFDAV
+967 IAALVASRCLSFDAV
-982 TAVGTS
+982 AAVGS
-988 VSPKTAGFVLH
+988 PAPPKTAAFVLH
-999 LIAAPLPSAG
+999 LLAAPLPSAG
-1009 LSMTEAYAFT
+1009 LSMTEAYAFS
-1019 LQQMRFGDD
+1019 LQQIRFGDD
-1028 HPDDVVSLVR
+1028 HPDDIVSLVR
-1038 RAADDATFSF
+1038 RAADDVTFSF
-1048 RTDWILNL
+1048 RSDWMLDL
-1056 ILRTITGHPGKLR
+1056 ILRTITNHPNKLR
-1069 GIFTESQ
+1069 NIFTESQ
-1076 PPQAVHPAAAQ
+1076 PSQPVHPATAQ
-1087 ICKALLSQ
+1087 MCKALLSQ
-1095 DQSEPAASE
+1095 DQSGPAASE

-1115 ALNAPFS
+1115 ALNAPIS
-1122 IGWLRLYA
+1122 IGWLRLYT
-1130 NAQNSAVAGADDAVK
+1130 NTQISAVAGVEDAVK

-1180 SILTELNAVQDDHA
+1180 NILTELNASQEGRA
-1194 PQREDAVGQLCQV
+1194 TEGEDAIEQLCQV

-1219 DTQILTLLTERL
+1219 DTQILTLLTDRL

-1236 LLSELEATDSDHQ
+1236 LLSELEATESDLQ
-1249 AHLLP
+1249 DQLVS

-1265 CTLPGQA
+1265 CTLPGQS
-1272 EALSDSARQAR
+1272 EAPSDSARQAR
-1283 AQMVGALCTLLVH
+1283 AQLVAALCTLLLH
-1296 PRLQQHQQTL
+1296 PRLQQQQQSLT
-1306 ADYIHDVA
+1306 DYIYDVA
-1314 ALHADA
+1314 VLHADA

-1352 SSSSSSPTT
+1352 ST
-1361 TPTLALSSRTL
+1361 TPNLALASRAV

-1383 RRPPPVQAG
+1383 RRQPAPQG
-1392 SSVSGGPTATAARPP
+1392 SGGGAGGPTRPP
-1407 PNVAV
+1407 PNVV

-1446 GARRV
+1446 GARRA